1 MSAQTKA
8 STMRS
13 SRTHSVTLGP
23 LEASLQRRLQSGD
36 YDNASEVLRTALRAL
51 DREEAMLDEILRE
64 KVRASM
70 ANKKPSIPA
79 DVVFQRLEA
88 RHARQMKTQV
98 KTAKRGA

>member
-1 MSAQTKA
+1 
-8 STMRS
+8 MRN

-23 LEASLQRRLQSGD
+23 LEASLQRRLESGE

-70 ANKKPSIPA
+70 ANKKPGIPA
-79 DVVFQRLEA
+79 EVVFRRLEA
-88 RHARQMKTQV
+88 RHARQV
-98 KTAKRGA
+98 RAPKRGA

>member
-1 MSAQTKA
+1 MQTKA
-8 STMRS
+8 RTMRS

-23 LEASLQRRLQSGD
+23 LEESLQRRLRSGD

-51 DREEAMLDEILRE
+51 DREEAALDEILRE

-79 DVVFQRLEA
+79 EDVFKGLEA
-88 RHARQMKTQV
+88 RHSRKVKAAR
-98 KTAKRGA
+98 RGA

>member
-1 MSAQTKA
+1 MKVP
-8 STMRS
+8 TMRN

-23 LEASLQRRLQSGD
+23 LEASLQRRLESGE

-70 ANKKPSIPA
+70 ANKRPSIPA
-79 DVVFQRLEA
+79 EVVFRRLEA
-88 RHARQMKTQV
+88 RHASQV
-98 KTAKRGA
+98 RARKKTAKRGA

>member
-1 MSAQTKA
+1 
-8 STMRS
+8 MRS
-13 SRTHSVTLGP
+13 RRTHSVTLGP

-98 KTAKRGA
+98 KTAKRGT